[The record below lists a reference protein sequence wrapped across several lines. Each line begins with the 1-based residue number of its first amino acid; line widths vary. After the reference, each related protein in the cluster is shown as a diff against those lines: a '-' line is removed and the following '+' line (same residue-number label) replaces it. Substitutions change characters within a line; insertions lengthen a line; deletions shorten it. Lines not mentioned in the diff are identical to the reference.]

1 MLSFACCAS
10 VFAAD
15 AVGKELKAV
24 RAEIDSNSVD
34 RTHKC
39 RYYKAWYN
47 ELCTKDELN
56 AMLERNIAAHRRWM
70 ELDPNSFYPY
80 VGLGRTLAAV
90 GRWDEAKLELEKAVS
105 APADKL
111 SDSYRVG
118 ALWELANCHW
128 AMGDKDGAKKL
139 IAEIATTDWNDTKAV
154 EAKRAKYLHYAWTDR
169 DADLDLFKLPHSVD
183 GKPFPTPQEATY
195 GEKKVALSKVEVKFR
210 TSGTEETSPSSRIS
224 PVSPE
229 SPIIHLLK
237 RKFSRFG
244 VKFSPGGTPIE
255 IEISPDAPV
264 DKPQGYSLDVANGKV
279 VIKARSRLGALW
291 GVVSLIQCVDRG
303 ELAIREMTIRDWP
316 KCLRRGVV
324 DYWHY
329 DCLEY
334 VLFNKMNSLTICM
347 DLDYAPSPLDR
358 ERYRV
363 WGSRFKDFG
372 LEMYHGNG
380 HLAMTPM
387 LPLSSPRSYKFHSW
401 WARFLA
407 SIGMGFSFHLDD
419 HRFPVHPA
427 DLKAAGT
434 AANLDMKYLT
444 RIYREVKKDYPD
456 FKMQFCPPFYWG
468 PDGIVGNRY
477 TEPRDAYLKAI
488 GTDLDPEIDVYWTGP
503 RVKSAGMTVEK
514 TKWYSDL
521 VGRKPTI
528 WHNGNCIGQHNYI
541 QYGADTTGFKKS
553 HCPEIFDMIAAFQ
566 QNTSCYQEMPMVGS
580 AMDWCWN
587 PDAHDA
593 ETSVRRAVEQL
604 EGPGVYEIVRDATP
618 SISYFDRYAKGE
630 PRSEL
635 FSEDQADLDRR
646 VATGEKA
653 WSKVLSVAKNGGL
666 FVGNFN
672 RFAVTWAKQLANYLR
687 NPPKWLLE
695 RRDAEMANTKFAV
708 EEAGYDES
716 KGDLFFPAEL
726 LSGGVYHSVKDRRKK
741 DFERGVK
748 YLNVG
753 EELSAK
759 FACDPFPPE
768 AVPRLFVCATSF
780 VKEKPLIEIEVNGQ
794 SIWRGEAFDARCYA
808 PMEVEVP
815 VHALKRYGNRLV
827 IRNVSTEAE
836 RKPLVHYVVIKK

>member
-1 MLSFACCAS
+1 MIVRPALFSSILSFACCAS

-39 RYYKAWYN
+39 QYYKAWYN
-47 ELCTKDELN
+47 EQCTKAELD
-56 AMLERNIAAHRRWM
+56 AMLERNIAAHRRWI
-70 ELDPNSFYPY
+70 ELDPKSFYPY
-80 VGLGRTLAAV
+80 VSLGKTLAAV
-90 GRWDEAKLELEKAVS
+90 GRWDEARPVLEKAVS

-111 SDSYRVG
+111 ADSYRIG

-128 AMGDKDGAKKL
+128 AKGDKDGAKKL
-139 IAEIATTDWNDTKAV
+139 IAEIATTEWKDDKVV
-154 EAKRAKYLHYAWTDR
+154 EEKRAKYLHYAWTDR

-183 GKPFPTPQEATY
+183 GKPFPTPQDAKY
-195 GEKKVALSKVEVKFR
+195 GEKKVSLAKVEFR
-210 TSGTEETSPSSRIS
+210 FGTNGTNGTNGTSPASRIS
-224 PVSPE
+224 PASPE
-229 SPIIHLLK
+229 DPIVRLLK
-237 RKFSRFG
+237 RKLARFG
-244 VKFSPGGTPIE
+244 AKFEKGGTKILIE
-255 IEISPDAPV
+255 IAPNAPV
-264 DKPQGYSLDVANGKV
+264 DKPQGYSLDVANGV
-279 VIKARSRLGALW
+279 VSIKARDRLGALW
-291 GVVSLIQCVDRG
+291 GVVSFLQCVERRDGKDGRDG
-303 ELAIREMTIRDWP
+303 KDEGRPRVRECAIRDWP

-329 DCLEY
+329 DSLEY
-334 VLFNKMNSLTICM
+334 MLFNKMNSLTICM
-347 DLDYAPSPLDR
+347 DIDYAPSPLDR
-358 ERYRV
+358 ERYRI
-363 WGSRFKDFG
+363 WGARFRDFG

-380 HLAMTPM
+380 HLAMTPI
-387 LPLSSPRSYKFHSW
+387 LPLSSPRVYKFHSG

-434 AANLDMKYLT
+434 AANLDSKYVT
-444 RIYREVKKDYPD
+444 RIYREVKTDYPD
-456 FKMQFCPPFYWG
+456 FKMQFCPPFYFG
-468 PDGIVGNRY
+468 PDGMVGNKY

-503 RVKSAGMTVEK
+503 RVKTFGMTVEN

-528 WHNGNCIGQHNYI
+528 WHNGNCIGQHDYI

-553 HCPEIFDMIAAFQ
+553 HCPEIFDMIASFQ
-566 QNTSCYQEMPMVGS
+566 QNTSCYQEMSMVGS

-587 PDAHDA
+587 PEAHDA

-604 EGPGVYEIVRDATP
+604 EGPGVYETVRDATP

-646 VATGEKA
+646 VADAEAA
-653 WSKVLSVAKNGGL
+653 WSNVLAIAKNGGL

-672 RFAVTWAKQLANYLR
+672 RFAIKWAKQLANYLR

-708 EEAGYDES
+708 AEMGYDES
-716 KGDLFFPAEL
+716 KGDEFFPAEL
-726 LSGGVYHSVKDRRKK
+726 MSGGYYHVTTDRRKGNTG
-741 DFERGVK
+741 RGVK
-748 YLNVG
+748 YLGVG
-753 EELSAK
+753 EELSMK
-759 FACDPFPPE
+759 FSCKSFPPDV
-768 AVPRLFVCATSF
+768 VPCLFICAKSF
-780 VKEKPLIEIEVNGQ
+780 
-794 SIWRGEAFDARCYA
+794 
-808 PMEVEVP
+808 
-815 VHALKRYGNRLV
+815 RYC
-827 IRNVSTEAE
+827 AE
-836 RKPLVHYVVIKK
+836 RTVDLARRGVRRTPFYSNRD